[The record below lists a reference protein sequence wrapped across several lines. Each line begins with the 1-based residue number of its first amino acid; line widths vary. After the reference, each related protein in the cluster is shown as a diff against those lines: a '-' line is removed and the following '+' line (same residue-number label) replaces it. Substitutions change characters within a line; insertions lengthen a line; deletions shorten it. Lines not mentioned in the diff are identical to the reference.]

1 MKNIKWKSLVITSLI
16 CLLTIIPGLIFWND
30 LPESMAIHFDM
41 YNRADNFSSRA
52 FAVFGLPLMMV
63 GLQIFCCVINDI
75 NAYKHG
81 RRTKFETV
89 TKWIIPLMTVILQI
103 ITLGYNLGWSID
115 IRKSVAIIIGIM
127 FVVLGNYMPKI
138 DYVKNYNI
146 DTQKSRKINRFM
158 GYGMVI
164 MGILILLTVFLPP
177 IFTIIWLF
185 MLIPFTVISI
195 IYSVIVC
202 RKAD

>member
-127 FVVLGNYMPKI
+127 FVVLGNYMPKF

-164 MGILILLTVFLPP
+164 MGILILFTVFLPP

>member
-195 IYSVIVC
+195 IYSVIEC

>member
-164 MGILILLTVFLPP
+164 MGILILFTVFLPP